1 MRVNWVSVQQKSS
14 QKLSEDRL
22 CQLRVIQGLS
32 RPSVCLKWCIAA
44 DLQFTVSHQEFS
56 LPAKPS
62 VKSIKRPPAAPGTR
76 APDAG
81 RVRTIKKYPNR
92 RLYDT
97 ETSTYVT
104 LAEIKKLVML
114 ATPVV
119 VLDAKTGEDL
129 TRSILLQII
138 LEEESAGV
146 PMFSEAVLSNIIR
159 FYGHAMQGHMGSY
172 LESHVQSFMDWQ
184 SKLGESSPVLSP
196 EVWSQFMQWQTPLMQ
211 NMFSGLANP
220 SQNVMTQMQEQM
232 QKQIQKNAEQLLGVM
247 GLRT

>member
-1 MRVNWVSVQQKSS
+1 MQ
-14 QKLSEDRL
+14 
-22 CQLRVIQGLS
+22 
-32 RPSVCLKWCIAA
+32 
-44 DLQFTVSHQEFS
+44 
-56 LPAKPS
+56 AKPP
-62 VKSIKRPPAAPGTR
+62 VKPIKPRKSAQTAVAPA
-76 APDAG
+76 AG

-104 LAEIKKLVML
+104 LAEIKKLVMM
-114 ATPVV
+114 ATPVE

-184 SKLGESSPVLSP
+184 SKLGESSPALSP
-196 EVWSQFMQWQTPLMQ
+196 EVWSQFMQWQNPLMQ

-220 SQNVMTQMQEQM
+220 TQNVMSQVQEQM
-232 QKQIQKNAEQLLGVM
+232 QKQIQKNTELMLGVL

>member
-1 MRVNWVSVQQKSS
+1 
-14 QKLSEDRL
+14 LSDPGL
-22 CQLRVIQGLS
+22 CLD
-32 RPSVCLKWCIAA
+32 WCIAA
-44 DLQFTVSHQEFS
+44 DLQFTASHQEFS
-56 LPAKPS
+56 LPVKPT
-62 VKSIKRPPAAPGTR
+62 VKSIKSAKPGNTSEQ
-76 APDAG
+76 G
-81 RVRTIKKYPNR
+81 GVRTIKKYPNR

-97 ETSTYVT
+97 QTSTYVT
-104 LAEIKKLVML
+104 LAEIKKLVM
-114 ATPVV
+114 AASPMV

-184 SKLGESSPVLSP
+184 SKLGESSPALSP
-196 EVWSQFMQWQTPLMQ
+196 EVWTQFMKWQTPLMH

-220 SQNVMTQMQEQM
+220 SQNMMSQMQEQM
-232 QKQIQKNAEQLLGVM
+232 QKQIQKNTEQLLGVM

>member
-1 MRVNWVSVQQKSS
+1 MAV
-14 QKLSEDRL
+14 
-22 CQLRVIQGLS
+22 
-32 RPSVCLKWCIAA
+32 P
-44 DLQFTVSHQEFS
+44 HQEIS
-56 LPAKPS
+56 VPVKPQAKSTQPAGS
-62 VKSIKRPPAAPGTR
+62 ASAAEPR
-76 APDAG
+76 S
-81 RVRTIKKYPNR
+81 VRTIKKYPNR

-97 ETSTYVT
+97 QSSTYVT
-104 LAEIKKLVML
+104 LAEIKKLVMAASPL
-114 ATPVV
+114 VV
-119 VLDAKTGEDL
+119 VDAKTGEDL

-184 SKLGESSPVLSP
+184 SKLSESSPALSP
-196 EVWSQFMQWQTPLMQ
+196 EVWAQFMQWQAPMMH

-232 QKQIQKNAEQLLGVM
+232 QKQIQKNTEQLLGVM

>member
-1 MRVNWVSVQQKSS
+1 MPV
-14 QKLSEDRL
+14 
-22 CQLRVIQGLS
+22 
-32 RPSVCLKWCIAA
+32 
-44 DLQFTVSHQEFS
+44 
-56 LPAKPS
+56 KPQ
-62 VKSIKRPPAAPGTR
+62 VKSNPR
-76 APDAG
+76 ASSASASVPNP
-81 RVRTIKKYPNR
+81 VRTIKKYPNR

-97 ETSTYVT
+97 QTSTYVT
-104 LAEIKKLVML
+104 LAEIKKLVM
-114 ATPVV
+114 AAAPMV

-184 SKLGESSPVLSP
+184 SKLGESSPALSP
-196 EVWSQFMQWQTPLMQ
+196 EVWAQFMQWQTPLMQ
-211 NMFSGLANP
+211 NMFSGLTNP
-220 SQNVMTQMQEQM
+220 SQNVMAQMQEQM
-232 QKQIQKNAEQLLGVM
+232 QKQIQKNTEQLLGVM

>member
-1 MRVNWVSVQQKSS
+1 MLVKPSTKSIKSS
-14 QKLSEDRL
+14 QSP
-22 CQLRVIQGLS
+22 Q
-32 RPSVCLKWCIAA
+32 AA
-44 DLQFTVSHQEFS
+44 SA
-56 LPAKPS
+56 PA
-62 VKSIKRPPAAPGTR
+62 RGQ
-76 APDAG
+76 
-81 RVRTIKKYPNR
+81 VRTIKKYPNR

-97 ETSTYVT
+97 ENSNYVT
-104 LAEIKKLVML
+104 LAEIKKLVM
-114 ATPVV
+114 AASPVV

-184 SKLGESSPVLSP
+184 SKLGEASPALSP
-196 EVWSQFMQWQTPLMQ
+196 EVWAQFMQWQTPLMQ

-220 SQNVMTQMQEQM
+220 SQSVMAQMQDQM
-232 QKQIQKNAEQLLGVM
+232 QKQIQKNTEQLLGVM

>member
-1 MRVNWVSVQQKSS
+1 MPV
-14 QKLSEDRL
+14 
-22 CQLRVIQGLS
+22 
-32 RPSVCLKWCIAA
+32 
-44 DLQFTVSHQEFS
+44 
-56 LPAKPS
+56 KPQA
-62 VKSIKRPPAAPGTR
+62 KSISSAPGSS
-76 APDAG
+76 ASVPHA
-81 RVRTIKKYPNR
+81 VRTIKKYPNR

-97 ETSTYVT
+97 QTSTYVT
-104 LAEIKKLVML
+104 LAEIKKLVME
-114 ATPVV
+114 AAPMVV
-119 VLDAKTGEDL
+119 VDAKTGEDL

-184 SKLGESSPVLSP
+184 SKLGESSPALSP
-196 EVWSQFMQWQTPLMQ
+196 EVWAQFMQWQTPLMQ

-220 SQNVMTQMQEQM
+220 SQNVMAQMQEQM
-232 QKQIQKNAEQLLGVM
+232 QKQIQKNTEQLLGVM

>member
-1 MRVNWVSVQQKSS
+1 LQAKPQAKSS
-14 QKLSEDRL
+14 Q
-22 CQLRVIQGLS
+22 
-32 RPSVCLKWCIAA
+32 
-44 DLQFTVSHQEFS
+44 
-56 LPAKPS
+56 AKTEEGQP
-62 VKSIKRPPAAPGTR
+62 VLGA
-76 APDAG
+76 
-81 RVRTIKKYPNR
+81 VRTIKKYPNR

-97 ETSTYVT
+97 QTSTYVT
-104 LAEIKKLVML
+104 LAEIKKLVMEVSPL
-114 ATPVV
+114 R

-172 LESHVQSFMDWQ
+172 LENHVQSFMDWQ
-184 SKLGESSPVLSP
+184 SKLGESSPALSP
-196 EVWSQFMQWQTPLMQ
+196 EVWAQFMKWQTPLMQ

-220 SQNVMTQMQEQM
+220 SQNVMAQMQDQM

>member
-1 MRVNWVSVQQKSS
+1 
-14 QKLSEDRL
+14 
-22 CQLRVIQGLS
+22 
-32 RPSVCLKWCIAA
+32 
-44 DLQFTVSHQEFS
+44 
-56 LPAKPS
+56 LPVKPQA
-62 VKSIKRPPAAPGTR
+62 KSIKSAQ
-76 APDAG
+76 DAG
-81 RVRTIKKYPNR
+81 SAPQVGLRTIKKYPNR

-97 ETSTYVT
+97 QASAYVT
-104 LAEIKKLVML
+104 LAEIKKLVMAASPL
-114 ATPVV
+114 V

-184 SKLGESSPVLSP
+184 NKLGESSPALSP
-196 EVWSQFMQWQTPLMQ
+196 EVWAQFMQWQTPLMQ

-220 SQNVMTQMQEQM
+220 SQNVMAQMQEQM
-232 QKQIQKNAEQLLGVM
+232 KKQIQKNTEQLLGVM
-247 GLRT
+247 GFKP

>member
-1 MRVNWVSVQQKSS
+1 M
-14 QKLSEDRL
+14 
-22 CQLRVIQGLS
+22 
-32 RPSVCLKWCIAA
+32 
-44 DLQFTVSHQEFS
+44 
-56 LPAKPS
+56 PAKSPAKS
-62 VKSIKRPPAAPGTR
+62 PVKSTSAEATARKSVPG
-76 APDAG
+76 A
-81 RVRTIKKYPNR
+81 VRTIKKYPNR

-97 ETSTYVT
+97 QTSTYVT
-104 LAEIKKLVML
+104 LAEIKKLVMV
-114 ATPVV
+114 ASPMV

-184 SKLGESSPVLSP
+184 SKLGESSPALSP
-196 EVWSQFMQWQTPLMQ
+196 EVWAQFMQWQTPLMH

-220 SQNVMTQMQEQM
+220 SQNVVAQMQDQM
-232 QKQIQKNAEQLLGVM
+232 QKQIQKNTEQLLGVM

>member
-1 MRVNWVSVQQKSS
+1 MPVKPSNKSIKSS
-14 QKLSEDRL
+14 QSP
-22 CQLRVIQGLS
+22 Q
-32 RPSVCLKWCIAA
+32 PSSASA
-44 DLQFTVSHQEFS
+44 SGQ
-56 LPAKPS
+56 
-62 VKSIKRPPAAPGTR
+62 
-76 APDAG
+76 
-81 RVRTIKKYPNR
+81 VRTIKKYPNR

-97 ETSTYVT
+97 QTSTYVT
-104 LAEIKKLVML
+104 LAEIKKLVM
-114 ATPVV
+114 AASPVV

-129 TRSILLQII
+129 TRAILLQII

-184 SKLGESSPVLSP
+184 SKLGEASPALSP
-196 EVWSQFMQWQTPLMQ
+196 EVWAQFMQWQTPLMQ

-220 SQNVMTQMQEQM
+220 SQNVMAQMQDQM
-232 QKQIQKNAEQLLGVM
+232 QKQIQKNTEQLLGVM